1 MIEKSASKRL
11 FFINYV
17 LSIFIYGLTIPRL
30 SNVIM
35 LIVVLIILIRNSMR
49 NTKEINK
56 GILVPVL
63 LLFMFSTTFYVML
76 YLNRLS
82 ELSPTLIVN
91 IFLIPAAYFVGYT
104 INRKNTPDWPNGLLP
119 VFLSMVTGFV
129 IITFLSVYTETGAFG
144 YAVELKIRSAQSFW
158 GKSSGIQE
166 DMFASLGMCLL
177 PVLFFGRVKHLKR
190 YYRLFIATIIVVLF
204 VLGIYVVFAVQF
216 RSPLLALSL
225 SFIVSGVVYILKIK
239 EDIKK
244 RDIFMTIIF
253 IAGVAFFLLKYLP
266 MIYEDYHIFKRLEIP
281 FETNRYFVWALTI
294 KQIPSNLMGGGNVYI
309 DQNWPHNLWLD
320 VVYFTG
326 ILPLMLLLIFHFT
339 QLKRLIIVIRS
350 KKLSLMIVTA
360 IIGISI
366 SFFVTFMKS
375 PTMFGGNFPL
385 FVASCFFFG
394 LISRLSHDISR
405 HDVK

>member
-30 SNVIM
+30 SKVTM

-76 YLNRLS
+76 YLNRIS

-91 IFLIPAAYFVGYT
+91 IFLIPAAYLVGYT

-129 IITFLSVYTETGAFG
+129 IIAFLSVYKETGALG
-144 YAVELKIRSAQSFW
+144 YAVELKTRSAQSFW
-158 GKSSGIQE
+158 GQSFGIQE
-166 DMFASLGMCLL
+166 DMFASLGMCFL
-177 PVLFFGRVKHLKR
+177 PVLFFGRAKHLKR
-190 YYRLFIATIIVVLF
+190 SYRSFIATIIVVLF
-204 VLGIYVVFAVQF
+204 VLGIYVVFAVQY
-216 RSPLLALSL
+216 RSPVYALSL
-225 SFIVSGVVYILKIK
+225 SFIISGVVYIVRIK
-239 EDIKK
+239 DIKK
-244 RDIFMTIIF
+244 RGIFMTIIF

-266 MIYEDYHIFKRLEIP
+266 MIYEDYYIFQRLETL
-281 FETNRYFVWALTI
+281 FVTTRYSLWALTI
-294 KQIPSNLMGGGNVYI
+294 KQISSNLMGGGNVNI
-309 DQNWPHNLWLD
+309 GHNWPHNLWLD

-326 ILPLMLLLIFHFT
+326 ILPLMPLLIFHFT

-375 PTMFGGNFPL
+375 PTVFGGNFPL
-385 FVASCFFFG
+385 FVANCFFFG
-394 LISRLSHDISR
+394 IISRLSYDISC
-405 HDVK
+405 HDVR